1 MMDEVAADE
10 TGAAC
15 YDDLLFCF
23 SLFAFFKLP
32 GGLAGRY
39 SIPRTGPFYRSA
51 GMGIL
56 SVCMARQLIDILT
69 VHHVLQILAVLVLL

>member
-10 TGAAC
+10 AGAAC
-15 YDDLLFCF
+15 YDDLHFCF
-23 SLFAFFKLP
+23 SLFAFFKIP
-32 GGLAGRY
+32 GVLVREM
-39 SIPRTGPFYRSA
+39 SQSP

-56 SVCMARQLIDILT
+56 SVCMARQLVDILT